1 MILDKRNIPVTI
13 YRVELPSGSELP
25 LTATI
30 GISISMSADMY
41 RTVTLLHNEVA
52 VQNQVEHVLELV
64 EKAITDSRIGE

>member
-13 YRVELPSGSELP
+13 YEVELPNGSTLP

-30 GISISMSADMY
+30 GVTIGMSADLY

-52 VQNQVEHVLELV
+52 IANQAEHILELV
-64 EKAITDSRIGE
+64 EKAIIEARISE